1 MAEAKTQK
9 NRASVTKFLNAI
21 EDPQRRKDAKA
32 VHKLMREITGERP
45 SMWGDSIVGFGSY
58 RYEYASGRSGEWFL
72 SGFSPRKRELTLYVM
87 AGFRRYA
94 TLMKKLGKHRNGKS
108 CLYIKRLEDVDQDV
122 LRELITESV
131 AHVSKAS
138 A

>member
-45 SMWGDSIVGFGSY
+45 SMWGDSITACLVVST
-58 RYEYASGRSGEWFL
+58 SSFL
-72 SGFSPRKRELTLYVM
+72 
-87 AGFRRYA
+87 RRA
-94 TLMKKLGKHRNGKS
+94 
-108 CLYIKRLEDVDQDV
+108 
-122 LRELITESV
+122 
-131 AHVSKAS
+131 
-138 A
+138 